1 MAKVATK
8 NRVAAQLATKPDT
21 GNGKAPAQTVQITRP
36 NQEVLRLKL
45 TGTAPLVLHR
55 FSQKM
60 QEKMAADQ
68 KAGST
73 TRSKRKRDPKDFEA
87 LYLGAQYTSHD
98 VLVDGAFTQGKE
110 KWQGIN
116 AASFRNAAIDAC
128 RLVGFKMTHAKL
140 GVFIEADGYDS
151 IDGTPLVR
159 ITEGEP
165 QMWVAP
171 ARNATG
177 VVDLRVRPRW
187 PTWGLVLTVR
197 YDADMFTR
205 DDIVN
210 LFMRVG
216 CQVGIGEGRPNS
228 KSSAGLGFGL
238 FTLEAH

>member
-1 MAKVATK
+1 MTTTTK
-8 NRVAAQLATKPDT
+8 NRVEAQLAKKPTKKEK
-21 GNGKAPAQTVQITRP
+21 GNGAAAQSVQITRP
-36 NQEVLRLKL
+36 QQQILKLTL

-73 TRSKRKRDPKDFEA
+73 TRSKRNRTPKDFEA
-87 LYLGAQYTSHD
+87 LYKGAQYIAPE
-98 VLVDGAFTQGKE
+98 G
-110 KWQGIN
+110 WCGIN
-116 AASFRNAAIDAC
+116 AASFRNAAIAAC

-140 GVFIEADGYDS
+140 GIFIEADGYDE

-159 ITEGEP
+159 ITKGEP
-165 QMWVAP
+165 EQWVAP

-177 VVDLRVRPRW
+177 VVDLRVRPKWRE
-187 PTWGLVLTVR
+187 WGVVLTVR
-197 YDADMFTR
+197 YDADMFTQT
-205 DDIVN
+205 DVVN

-238 FTLEAH
+238 FEIEGQDD

>member
-1 MAKVATK
+1 METK
-8 NRVAAQLATKPDT
+8 TENRVAAQTATTPES
-21 GNGKAPAQTVQITRP
+21 GNGKAAQTVQITAPRHEII
-36 NQEVLRLKL
+36 QLKL

-60 QEKMAADQ
+60 REKMAADQ
-68 KAGST
+68 QAGST
-73 TRSKRKRDPKDFEA
+73 TRSKRKREPKDFDA
-87 LYLGAQYTSHD
+87 LYLGAQYIGP
-98 VLVDGAFTQGKE
+98 DG
-110 KWQGIN
+110 WRGIN

-140 GVFIEADGYDS
+140 GVFIEADGYDE

-165 QMWVAP
+165 EMWVAP

-177 VVDLRVRPRW
+177 VVDLRVRPKWRE
-187 PTWGLVLTVR
+187 WGVVLTVR
-197 YDADMFTR
+197 FDADMFTQE
-205 DDIVN
+205 DIVN

-238 FTLEAH
+238 FSIEEALDA

>member
-1 MAKVATK
+1 MAKASK
-8 NRVAAQLATKPDT
+8 NRVAAQLAEKPDT
-21 GNGKAPAQTVQITRP
+21 GNGKAAQTVQITAP
-36 NQEVLRLKL
+36 NMKIIQFKL
-45 TGTAPLVLHR
+45 TGTAPLVINR

-60 QEKMAADQ
+60 QEQMEANQ

-73 TRSKRKRDPKDFEA
+73 TRSKRKRDPKDFDA
-87 LYLGAQYTSHD
+87 LYLGAQYISP
-98 VLVDGAFTQGKE
+98 DG
-110 KWQGIN
+110 WRGIN

-140 GVFIEADGYDS
+140 GLFVEADGYDE

-159 ITEGEP
+159 IIDGDPE
-165 QMWVAP
+165 MWVAP

-177 VVDLRVRPRW
+177 VIDLRVRPKWRH
-187 PTWGLVLTVR
+187 WGVLLAVR
-197 YDADMFTR
+197 FDADMFTR
-205 DDIVN
+205 EDVVN

-238 FTLEAH
+238 FSIETSDA